1 MAVDLDQARAF
12 QRHKEHRRQAAIEVR
27 FQQAWRD
34 FRAIVTLVAE
44 RYRPARIYQWGSLL
58 CRPHFCEWSDID
70 VAIEGLGSAERFFA
84 LYGEADRLTRLP
96 LDLVEME
103 RIEPE
108 FADIIRM
115 KGIVVY
121 DRDSAD
127 PGPHFRTG

>member
-1 MAVDLDQARAF
+1 MPVDLEEVRSFLRRKA
-12 QRHKEHRRQAAIEVR
+12 ERRQAGLEVR

-34 FRAIVTLVAE
+34 FRAIVTLIAE

-58 CRPHFCEWSDID
+58 HRAHFCEWSDID

-84 LYGEADRLTRLP
+84 LYGEAERLTQVS

-108 FADIIRM
+108 FADIIRR

-121 DRDSAD
+121 DRALPN
-127 PGPHFRTG
+127 PGPHFRAG